1 VQPSILERS
10 QHPVSRR
17 DIDPNVLKILYRL
30 DAADYTA
37 YLVGGGVRD
46 LMMGRRP
53 KDFDIATSA
62 HPQQVRDLFRNS
74 RLIGRR
80 FRLVHIFF
88 GQQNI
93 EVSTF
98 RRRAEDVAEG
108 DDPMIR
114 HDNTFG
120 TPEEDAFRRDFT
132 INALFYDP
140 HSFEVID
147 YVGGVPDLEARLIR
161 TIGDPEVRM
170 REDPVRM
177 IRAVRFAT
185 KLNFEIEPATRA
197 AIEHHS
203 GDLAK
208 SSVPRLVEEIL
219 RTLSF
224 KGAERALFLMEQ
236 LGLLEVLLPQLSAHL
251 RASADA
257 AEGDLENTATARNLA
272 ALGNVIENDDEP
284 SRPLILACLFAD
296 FHHVAVASAGE
307 AQRLMLVE
315 FLRERGFSRADT
327 DHMRLLL
334 EAATHMRMR
343 TRLAR
348 RIVRRPYYSQA
359 RRFFELIAPTYNV
372 EVEAFDRFLAE
383 GRDQPPR
390 HRRQSSAIAPGHA
403 HRELNAAPTTSAP
416 PGRRRRRRRGGR
428 RRRGL
433 NGSAEQ
439 ISIDT
444 TAPPD
449 GSSLP
454 DRSSLDDATVPA
466 DQPLQSTTVAVGDD
480 AARDAP
486 DHDRLPHPR

>member
-1 VQPSILERS
+1 
-10 QHPVSRR
+10 
-17 DIDPNVLKILYRL
+17 
-30 DAADYTA
+30 
-37 YLVGGGVRD
+37 
-46 LMMGRRP
+46 
-53 KDFDIATSA
+53 
-62 HPQQVRDLFRNS
+62 
-74 RLIGRR
+74 
-80 FRLVHIFF
+80 
-88 GQQNI
+88 
-93 EVSTF
+93 
-98 RRRAEDVAEG
+98 
-108 DDPMIR
+108 
-114 HDNTFG
+114 
-120 TPEEDAFRRDFT
+120 
-132 INALFYDP
+132 
-140 HSFEVID
+140 VID

-348 RIVRRPYYSQA
+348 RIVRRPYYFQA

-372 EVEAFDRFLAE
+372 DVEAFDRFLAE
-383 GRDQPPR
+383 IRDQTPR
-390 HRRQSSAIAPGHA
+390 HRRHPSAIPPGST
-403 HRELNAAPTTSAP
+403 HRELNATASSAP
-416 PGRRRRRRRGGR
+416 PGRRRRRRGGR
-428 RRRGL
+428 RRHSS
-433 NGSAEQ
+433 NKSAEQ
-439 ISIDT
+439 ILT
-444 TAPPD
+444 HPTAPPD

-454 DRSSLDDATVPA
+454 DRSSLDDAAVPA